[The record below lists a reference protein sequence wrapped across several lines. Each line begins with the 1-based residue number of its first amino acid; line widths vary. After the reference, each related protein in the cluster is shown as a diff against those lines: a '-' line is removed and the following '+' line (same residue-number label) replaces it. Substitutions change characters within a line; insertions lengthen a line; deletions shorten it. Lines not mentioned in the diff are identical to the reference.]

1 MKTSKKT
8 PQSST
13 NQQQLNTSN
22 SKNLNAEEKNAMT
35 NKLNKKEITM
45 NNKRIRTRWNLP
57 QSTPENNTGISMTI
71 PDDHLTIQEL
81 LDKHTRGEAIN
92 QHIYDQDSYFNTEIP
107 VIQDLTDL
115 EDYSQSLKDRHEEL
129 EKTIEHSKQNVD
141 KQTLTVPPVETT
153 TESDS

>member
-1 MKTSKKT
+1 
-8 PQSST
+8 
-13 NQQQLNTSN
+13 
-22 SKNLNAEEKNAMT
+22 
-35 NKLNKKEITM
+35 M
-45 NNKRIRTRWNLP
+45 NNRRIRTRWNLP
-57 QSTPENNTGISMTI
+57 QSTPEKNTGISMTI

-141 KQTLTVPPVETT
+141 KQTPTVPPVETT